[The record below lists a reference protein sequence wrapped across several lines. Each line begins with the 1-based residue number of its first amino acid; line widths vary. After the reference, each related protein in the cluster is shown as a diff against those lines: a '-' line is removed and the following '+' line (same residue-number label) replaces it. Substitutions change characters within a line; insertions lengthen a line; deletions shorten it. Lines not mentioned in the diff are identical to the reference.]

1 MKITYETLVT
11 VDNEDPVT
19 WHEFLT
25 ENEFS
30 SEEESEA
37 RRALAENG
45 MFTMGSS
52 IDSMR
57 TIRLVGEDQ

>member
-11 VDNEDPVT
+11 VDDGEPVT

-30 SEEESEA
+30 AEEESQA

-45 MFTMGSS
+45 MFTMGSDP
-52 IDSMR
+52 IH
-57 TIRLVGEDQ
+57 TIRLAEENQ